1 MSNHHTVEI
10 LRTNK
15 WHTTVMGRTVCAWP
29 DFRPWP
35 SDQSWEDHC
44 RRKQHSFSSDALPS
58 GQADFTE
65 AIVVNE

>member
-1 MSNHHTVEI
+1 
-10 LRTNK
+10 
-15 WHTTVMGRTVCAWP
+15 MGRTVCAWP